1 MEKLQRP
8 KRLAEYPFGEWRAR
22 RPGSQSEAMLK
33 VAYFAFLAALIA
45 TPVHLATG
53 NSATRAVV
61 LGLLLVSAV
70 FAAIGFQR
78 RP

>member
-1 MEKLQRP
+1 VARAVAKLTI
-8 KRLAEYPFGEWRAR
+8 
-22 RPGSQSEAMLK
+22 GSVFK
-33 VAYFAFLAALIA
+33 VAYFAFLAALAAI
-45 TPVHLATG
+45 PVQLVTG

-70 FAAIGFQR
+70 FTAIGFQR

>member
-1 MEKLQRP
+1 V
-8 KRLAEYPFGEWRAR
+8 F
-22 RPGSQSEAMLK
+22 K
-33 VAYFAFLAALIA
+33 VAYYSFIAALIA
-45 TPVHLATG
+45 TPVHLAAG
-53 NSATRAVV
+53 NAQTRAVV

>member
-1 MEKLQRP
+1 M
-8 KRLAEYPFGEWRAR
+8 F
-22 RPGSQSEAMLK
+22 K
-33 VAYFAFLAALIA
+33 VAYFAFLAVLIA
-45 TPVHLATG
+45 TPVHLAVG

-61 LGLLLVSAV
+61 LALLLVAAL